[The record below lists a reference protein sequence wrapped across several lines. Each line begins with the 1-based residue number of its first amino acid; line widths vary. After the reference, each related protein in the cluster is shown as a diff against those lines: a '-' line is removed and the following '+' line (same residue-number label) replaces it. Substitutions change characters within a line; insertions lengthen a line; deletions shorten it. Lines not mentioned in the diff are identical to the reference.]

1 MITTAK
7 IKGDLHAFEE
17 HGIGIIVS
25 YQHSI
30 RICRACTSRRG
41 YARKLLSKVRIN
53 VTLQEP
59 LAVEVDT
66 PELEQQQ
73 QNMGLLQAHNHKL
86 RSKTATTEM
95 VDVLEIDVPE
105 VE

>member
-1 MITTAK
+1 MHSKNMVLALLLGMSTASVFAEPALQE
-7 IKGDLHAFEE
+7 GDTLE
-17 HGIGIIVS
+17 S
-25 YQHSI
+25 
-30 RICRACTSRRG
+30 
-41 YARKLLSKVRIN
+41 LSKVRIS

-66 PELEQQQ
+66 PELEQAATEHGVVASAQPQ
-73 QNMGLLQAHNHKL
+73 TAVE
-86 RSKTATTEM
+86 TATTEM

>member
-1 MITTAK
+1 MHSKNMVLALLLSMSTTSVFAEPALQE
-7 IKGDLHAFEE
+7 GDTLE
-17 HGIGIIVS
+17 S
-25 YQHSI
+25 
-30 RICRACTSRRG
+30 
-41 YARKLLSKVRIN
+41 LSKVRIS

-66 PELEQQQ
+66 PELEQAAAEHGVVASAQPQ
-73 QNMGLLQAHNHKL
+73 TAVE
-86 RSKTATTEM
+86 SATTEM

>member
-1 MITTAK
+1 MHSKKMVAALLLSMTAGHVLAEPA
-7 IKGDLHAFEE
+7 IQAGDTLE
-17 HGIGIIVS
+17 S
-25 YQHSI
+25 
-30 RICRACTSRRG
+30 
-41 YARKLLSKVRIN
+41 LSKVRIS

-66 PELEQQQ
+66 PELEEAATEHGVVTSVQPQTTVE
-73 QNMGLLQAHNHKL
+73 
-86 RSKTATTEM
+86 TATTEM

>member
-1 MITTAK
+1 MHSKNIVLALLLGMSTTSVFAEPALQE
-7 IKGDLHAFEE
+7 GDTLE
-17 HGIGIIVS
+17 S
-25 YQHSI
+25 
-30 RICRACTSRRG
+30 
-41 YARKLLSKVRIN
+41 LSKVRIS

-66 PELEQQQ
+66 PELEQEAAEHVVVASAQSQ
-73 QNMGLLQAHNHKL
+73 TAVE
-86 RSKTATTEM
+86 TATTEM

>member
-1 MITTAK
+1 MHSKKMVAALLLSMTAGHVLAEPA
-7 IKGDLHAFEE
+7 IQEGDTLE
-17 HGIGIIVS
+17 S
-25 YQHSI
+25 
-30 RICRACTSRRG
+30 
-41 YARKLLSKVRIN
+41 LSKVRIS

-66 PELEQQQ
+66 PELEETAAEHGVVASAQPQTTVE
-73 QNMGLLQAHNHKL
+73 
-86 RSKTATTEM
+86 TATTEM

>member
-1 MITTAK
+1 MHSKKMVAALLLSMTAGHVLAEPA
-7 IKGDLHAFEE
+7 IQASDTLE
-17 HGIGIIVS
+17 S
-25 YQHSI
+25 
-30 RICRACTSRRG
+30 
-41 YARKLLSKVRIN
+41 LSKVRIS

-66 PELEQQQ
+66 PELEETAAEHGVVASAQPQTTVE
-73 QNMGLLQAHNHKL
+73 
-86 RSKTATTEM
+86 TATTEM

>member
-1 MITTAK
+1 MHSKKIVLALLLGMSTASVFAEPALQE
-7 IKGDLHAFEE
+7 GDTLE
-17 HGIGIIVS
+17 S
-25 YQHSI
+25 
-30 RICRACTSRRG
+30 
-41 YARKLLSKVRIN
+41 LSKVRIS

-66 PELEQQQ
+66 PELEEAATEHGVVTSAQPQI
-73 QNMGLLQAHNHKL
+73 
-86 RSKTATTEM
+86 SVETATAER